1 MSNNQF
7 ISPHFRLLE
16 FTESDTARKRGIANI
31 PPPEAVENL
40 KRLCEGTL
48 EPLRE
53 NLGMP
58 VIITSGYRTKELND
72 LLA

>member
-16 FTESDTARKRGIANI
+16 FTESDTARKRGIVNI

-40 KRLCEGTL
+40 QRLCEGAWN
-48 EPLRE
+48 RFAR
-53 NLGMP
+53 
-58 VIITSGYRTKELND
+58 SWACR
-72 LLA
+72 